1 MKWALLLL
9 LASGN
14 LFDTGLRYKS
24 YADCYK
30 NRENITMEIV
40 NYVIGEGLTGY
51 WYENSGYWY
60 KNSTDSKGGGL
71 GRDGDFLI
79 ETARCVPVSRWN
91 RN

>member
-1 MKWALLLL
+1 M

-51 WYENSGYWY
+51 WYN
-60 KNSTDSKGGGL
+60 NSTDSKGGGF

-79 ETARCVPVSRWN
+79 ESARCVPVSRWKSN
-91 RN
+91 